1 MPKVLFLTAYPV
13 EDASCRY
20 RVHQFIPYLQSAGY
34 QCTISSFATPQLFR
48 ALRSTGSLLTK
59 TIHTTFCSVRRLVML
74 ANLSHYDL
82 VVIHR
87 EAFPFFAPLV
97 ENWIV
102 HRHARVIYSFDD
114 AVYCGH
120 AEVSRLTHPLLYRM
134 KHGHGYDE
142 VIRLSPYVIA
152 GNRLLAQ
159 HAAEVNTNVSVVPT
173 VIDCRRFWPKS
184 IGKGEQIVIGWIGS
198 PSTVS
203 YLAAIEPAL
212 DEIAKRH
219 QTRVKFRFF
228 GCPEYKFKLP
238 RYQCFPFNVDR
249 EPDDVRSIDIGVMP
263 MPDTQWTRG
272 KCAFKAIQ
280 YMSAGVPTVASP
292 VGVTT
297 DLIHHNVNGL
307 LATSETEWVNEL
319 ERLISDKQLCKHLSV
334 NARRTVEE
342 KYSLDVWGPR
352 FVSLL
357 NEILTSEKIRQ
368 GDLIAA

>member
-1 MPKVLFLTAYPV
+1 MPRILFLTAYPI

-20 RVHQFIPYLQSAGY
+20 RVHQFIPYLHRAGY

-59 TIHTTFCSVRRLVML
+59 MAHTAFCSLRRVFTV
-74 ANLSHYDL
+74 ANLSHFDL

-97 ENWIV
+97 ESWIV

-114 AVYCGH
+114 AVYYGH
-120 AEVSRLTHPLLYRM
+120 TEVSSLTHPLLYRV

-142 VIRLSPYVIA
+142 IIRLSRYVIA
-152 GNRLLAQ
+152 GNRVLAE
-159 HAAEVNTNVSVVPT
+159 HSAELNPNVSVIPT

-184 IGKGEQIVIGWIGS
+184 ISKSEEIAIGWIGS
-198 PSTVS
+198 PTTVA

-212 DEIAKRH
+212 QEIARRH

-228 GCPEYKFKLP
+228 GCPGYKFNLL
-238 RYQCFPFNVDR
+238 RYQAFPFDVDC

-263 MPDTQWTRG
+263 MPDNEWTRG

-280 YMSAGVPTVASP
+280 YMSSGVPTVASP

-297 DLIHHNVNGL
+297 DLVQHNVNGL
-307 LATSETEWVNEL
+307 LAKSQSEWINEL
-319 ERLISDKQLCKHLSV
+319 DRLISDRQLCKYLSV

-342 KYSLDVWGPR
+342 RYSLDVWGPR

-357 NEILTSEKIRQ
+357 NEILTRDKIHQ